1 VTIFLL
7 LLINFII
14 HLDEGMVYQ
23 PFWSILWKLMPFVLF
38 QKVVWHFQNLQ
49 GPSWF
54 WHQHEVVKLVFFL
67 SCSLNEEL
75 ISMWVSSCTSF
86 RWCMIVD
93 SSFVFITILFED
105 CTFSCHSV
113 AISLRDSSFKVS
125 CEQMMA
131 SIVSSGSLY
140 KVARSLSFQNFV
152 LSKLLIAF
160 KITNCFS

>member
-1 VTIFLL
+1 MKVWCINHSDQSFENLCLL
-7 LLINFII
+7 FFSRRWCDISRIYRAHRGF
-14 HLDEGMVYQ
+14 GTSMR
-23 PFWSILWKLMPFVLF
+23 WS
-38 QKVVWHFQNLQ
+38 N
-49 GPSWF
+49 WF
-54 WHQHEVVKLVFFL
+54 FFL